1 MGSIFNKWS
10 RGVSVGV
17 KLAAA
22 LVLVALASSLVI
34 TGVQQWY
41 VRHSAESY
49 AKVHLKSHLKQVVEL
64 VERNRGNESDPVKA
78 LRRFKADQLPA
89 AHGARDLL
97 VLGINPQGKLVAPPI
112 GNQSLLPPQEI
123 LRHMASSA
131 WGVLSLTDNKG
142 RPMAVAYDRVAS
154 GELILAVASP
164 REPLVGVEDHY
175 LWPAYLLTALLVA
188 AIVALT
194 AMLWIRWFLTR
205 PLRLL
210 TQEAEKAA
218 QELVPPETLRRSDEL
233 GRLSAALSSLTSS
246 ARDMVQKAQEEK
258 ARFQRLF
265 SQTKDGAFIVD
276 QDGLVS
282 DVNPAL
288 VSMLGRERREQLLGA
303 DSQAEFFVDPEEGQL
318 YLNSLQAQGYVQD
331 FPATM
336 HRLDGTTFEVL
347 ITATWAGLGQARF
360 GLLRDVTQLR
370 HDQMALHESE
380 ARYRRLVDN
389 APDIIYRW
397 SLEHERFE
405 YVSSAVEQITGYSVQ
420 RILRDDPPLLK
431 VIHPKHRDRA
441 MANWR
446 RVVRGRGSAVSEQ
459 EFMILDARGRTRWL
473 QEKSILVRDEL
484 DKPLAMEGIA
494 TDITERKLLEQ
505 ELKHGQQMV
514 ENTLQ
519 GLPTAVMVL
528 DQEHKVVHWNRA
540 MERLTGFSAEEMVG
554 TNHQWEPFYLSRRPV
569 LADLVLDDLALDG
582 NLERVLKDNSEL
594 SMKKSTLVDGG
605 LEGEG
610 FFPTVK
616 PNGRQLYFLAAPIRD
631 PEGRIVR
638 AVETLVD
645 LSDKRRLEQ
654 ELRRLSVTDSLTGL
668 YNQRF
673 FYATLSREMQ
683 TVQRYGHSFSILM
696 ADIDFFKSYN
706 DRFGHLAGDQA
717 LVKFS
722 QALQRCVR
730 GMDLACRYGGEEFA
744 VLLPRTAMSEALA
757 VAERLR
763 AEVAR
768 LDFTPEGQGGGDG
781 EADRGVNLTVS
792 VGVATLGP
800 GEESQGVVRRAD
812 DALYAAKQAGRNL
825 VAADLRQG
833 RIQVLP
839 RGTQALSSGYE
850 SHPVS

>member
-1 MGSIFNKWS
+1 VGSALNKWS
-10 RGVSVGV
+10 QGVSVGA

-22 LVLVALASSLVI
+22 LILVALVSSLVI
-34 TGVQQWY
+34 TGVQRWY
-41 VRHSAESY
+41 VRHSAETY
-49 AKVHLKSHLKQVVEL
+49 AKAHLKSHLKQIVDL
-64 VERNRGNESDPVKA
+64 VERNQVNHSDPVEA
-78 LRRFKADQLPA
+78 LRRFKIDQLSA
-89 AHGARDLL
+89 AHGMHDLL
-97 VLGINPQGKLVAPPI
+97 IFGINPQGGLVAPPI
-112 GNQSLLPPQEI
+112 GDQSMLPPQEI

-131 WGVLSLTDNKG
+131 WGVLSLTDNNG

-154 GELILAVASP
+154 GELILAVASYQ
-164 REPLVGVEDHY
+164 EPLSGVEDHT
-175 LWPAYLLTALLVA
+175 LWPASLLTALLVA

-194 AMLWIRWFLTR
+194 AMFWGRWYLSR

-218 QELVPPETLRRSDEL
+218 QELVPPEALRRSDEL
-233 GRLSAALSSLTSS
+233 GRLSAALASLTTS

-258 ARFQRLF
+258 ARFKRLF

-276 QDGLVS
+276 QEGLLEDANS
-282 DVNPAL
+282 AFM
-288 VSMLGRERREQLLGA
+288 SMVGAERREDLLGRNNSDVLFA
-303 DSQAEFFVDPEEGQL
+303 DSEEMQL

-336 HRLDGTTFEVL
+336 RRLNGPTFEAL
-347 ITATWAGLGQARF
+347 ITATWAGQGLARF
-360 GLLRDVTQLR
+360 GLVRDVTQLR

-405 YVSSAVEQITGYSVQ
+405 YVSSAVEQITGYSVR

-431 VIHPKHRDRA
+431 VIHPKHRDRV
-441 MANWR
+441 MAHWR
-446 RVVRGRGSAVSEQ
+446 RVVRGRGPAVSEQ

-473 QEKSILVRDEL
+473 REKSILVRDEL

-505 ELKHGQQMV
+505 ELTRGQQMV

-519 GLPTAVMVL
+519 GLPIAVMVL

-540 MERLTGFSAEEMVG
+540 MERLTGFNAEEMVG
-554 TNHQWEPFYLSRRPV
+554 TNHQWEPFYLSKRPV
-569 LADLVLDDLALDG
+569 LADLVLDDLSLEG
-582 NLERVLKDNSEL
+582 NLERVLKSNGEL

-610 FFPTVK
+610 FYPTVK

>member
-1 MGSIFNKWS
+1 MRSVLNKWS
-10 RGVSVGV
+10 HGMSVGA

-22 LVLVALASSLVI
+22 LVLVALVSSLVI

-41 VRHSAESY
+41 VRHSAEIY
-49 AKVHLKSHLKQVVEL
+49 AKAHLKSHLKQVVDL
-64 VERNRGNESDPVKA
+64 VERNQANDSGPVEA
-78 LRRFKADQLPA
+78 LRHFKGDQLPA

-97 VLGINPQGKLVAPPI
+97 IFGISPQGELMAPPL
-112 GNQSLLPPQEI
+112 GDRSLLPPREI

-131 WGVLSLTDNKG
+131 WGVLSLTDNNG
-142 RPMAVAYDRVAS
+142 RPMAVAYDRVPS
-154 GELILAVASP
+154 GELILAVASYQ
-164 REPLVGVEDHY
+164 EPLSGVEEHY
-175 LWPAYLLTALLVA
+175 LWPASLLTALLVA
-188 AIVALT
+188 AMVALT
-194 AMLWIRWFLTR
+194 AMLWGRWFLTR

-210 TQEAEKAA
+210 THEAEKAA
-218 QELVPPETLRRSDEL
+218 QELVPPEALRRSDEL

-336 HRLDGTTFEVL
+336 HRLDGSTFEVL

-360 GLLRDVTQLR
+360 GLVRDVTQLR

-431 VIHPKHRDRA
+431 AIHPKHRDRV
-441 MANWR
+441 MAHWR
-446 RVVRGRGSAVSEQ
+446 RVVRGRGPAVSEQ

-473 QEKSILVRDEL
+473 REKSILVRDEL

-505 ELKHGQQMV
+505 ELKRGQQMV

-554 TNHQWEPFYLSRRPV
+554 TNRQWEPFYLSRRPV

-582 NLERVLKDNSEL
+582 NLERVLKNNGEL

-631 PEGRIVR
+631 PEGKIVR
-638 AVETLVD
+638 SVETLVD

-722 QALQRCVR
+722 QTLQGCVR

-744 VLLPRTAMSEALA
+744 VLLPRTAMSEALP

-768 LDFTPEGQGGGDG
+768 LNFTPEGHHGSDG
-781 EADRGVNLTVS
+781 EVDRGVSLTVS

-800 GEESQGVVRRAD
+800 TEESQGVVRRAD

-839 RGTQALSSGYE
+839 RGTQSLSSE
-850 SHPVS
+850 E

>member
-1 MGSIFNKWS
+1 MGSILNKWPQ
-10 RGVSVGV
+10 GLSVGA

-22 LVLVALASSLVI
+22 LVLVALVSSLVI
-34 TGVQQWY
+34 AGVQQWY
-41 VRHSAESY
+41 LRHSAESY
-49 AKVHLKSHLKQVVEL
+49 AKAHLSSHLKQVVDM
-64 VERNRGNESDPVKA
+64 VERTQGKYADPVEA
-78 LRRFKADQLPA
+78 MRRIGAGQLPA
-89 AHGARDLL
+89 SHRANDLL
-97 VLGINPQGKLVAPPI
+97 IFGINPQGDLVAPPI
-112 GNQSLLPPQEI
+112 GDQSMLPPPEI

-131 WGVLSLTDNKG
+131 WGAFSLTGNDG
-142 RPMAVAYDRVAS
+142 RPLAVAYDRLPS
-154 GELILAVASP
+154 GELILAVASS
-164 REPLVGVEDHY
+164 REPPVGMDEHY
-175 LWPAYLLTALLVA
+175 RWAASLLTALLVA
-188 AIVALT
+188 VIVAFT
-194 AMLWIRWFLTR
+194 ALLWSRWFLTR
-205 PLRLL
+205 PLRRL
-210 TQEAEKAA
+210 TQEAEMAA
-218 QELVPPETLRRSDEL
+218 QELVPPVAMERSDEL
-233 GRLSAALSSLTSS
+233 GRLSVALASLTSS

-258 ARFQRLF
+258 ARFERLF
-265 SQTKDGAFIVD
+265 SQTKDGAYIVD
-276 QDGLVS
+276 HNGLIS
-282 DVNPAL
+282 DANPAL
-288 VSMLGRERREQLLGA
+288 VSMLGLERREHLLGK
-303 DSQAEFFVDPEEGQL
+303 DSQATFFVDREEAQL

-331 FPATM
+331 FPGTM
-336 HRLDGTTFEVL
+336 RRMDGSTFEAL
-347 ITATWAGLGQARF
+347 ITATWAGQGKARF
-360 GLLRDVTQLR
+360 GLVRDVTQLR
-370 HDQMALHESE
+370 KDQMALHESE

-397 SLEHERFE
+397 SLERGRFE
-405 YVSSAVEQITGYSVQ
+405 YLSSATHQITGYSVQ
-420 RILRDDPPLLK
+420 RIMRDDPPLLK
-431 VIHPKHRDRA
+431 AIHPKHRGRVLTH
-441 MANWR
+441 WR
-446 RVVRGRGSAVSEQ
+446 GVIRGRGPTVGEQ
-459 EFMILDARGRTRWL
+459 EFMILDAKGRTRWL
-473 QEKSILVRDEL
+473 REKSILVRDEL
-484 DKPLAMEGIA
+484 DKPLALEGIA

-505 ELKHGQQMV
+505 ELKRGHQMV
-514 ENTLQ
+514 ANTLQ

-528 DQEHKVVHWNRA
+528 DRKHKVVHWNRA

-554 TNHQWEPFYLSRRPV
+554 TSRQWEPFYLSKRKV
-569 LADLVLDDLALDG
+569 LADLVLDDLALEG
-582 NLERVLKDNSEL
+582 NLERVLKNNGEL

-610 FFPTVK
+610 FFPTLK

-673 FYATLSREMQ
+673 FYATLSREML

-744 VLLPRTAMSEALA
+744 VLLPRTAMAEALA

-763 AEVAR
+763 AEVSR
-768 LDFTPEGQGGGDG
+768 SDFTPEGHAGGDG
-781 EADRGVNLTVS
+781 EGGKAVRLTVS

-800 GEESQGVVRRAD
+800 SEESQGVVRRAD

-833 RIQVLP
+833 RIKVLP
-839 RGTQALSSGYE
+839 RGSQVLNSVEQG
-850 SHPVS
+850 